1 MKTNLS
7 DARAARHALFVDM
20 LFALSCS
27 RTTRAQATF
36 DPANA
41 HYYEVIAAQG
51 ITWDSA
57 NAAASSMTYAGMP
70 GHLVTIGDNAENTF
84 VSALL
89 NFPSLAYWAGGF
101 QDPQNPLS
109 LTDATAGWTWVHN
122 EGLIPT
128 KNAGPEFAHWGI
140 YPGGSEPNDNGGPGS
155 EQYLALISYAT
166 AVQFPGGW
174 GGYQDVTPLS
184 VIWNDEG
191 ADGGHEAGY
200 VVEFEPVPEPAAG
213 ALLIVGSTLLLIRQR
228 SPLNPQGGAHGSQ
241 PFTSEANRTLSAAAS
256 RRSP

>member
-1 MKTNLS
+1 MKTNQS
-7 DARAARHALFVDM
+7 DVKVARHALFVAM

-27 RTTRAQATF
+27 QLVHAQATF
-36 DPANA
+36 DTANG

-57 NAAASSMTYAGMP
+57 NTAASSMTYAGMA
-70 GHLVTIGDNAENTF
+70 GHLVTIGDDAENTF

-109 LTDATAGWTWVHN
+109 LADAIAGWTWVHN
-122 EGLIPT
+122 EGPIPT
-128 KNAGPEFAHWGI
+128 NNAGPGFAHWGI

-174 GGYQDVTPLS
+174 GDYQNITPSS

-191 ADGGHEAGY
+191 GDGGHEAGY

-213 ALLIVGSTLLLIRQR
+213 ALLIIGSALPLIR
-228 SPLNPQGGAHGSQ
+228 
-241 PFTSEANRTLSAAAS
+241 
-256 RRSP
+256 RRLPPNEPR